1 MLYSI
6 PLKIDIVFKH
16 VFTNDLKGLASL
28 ISCILFPRG
37 ENKVIEITILSSE
50 IIPIFKNGKRSFLDL
65 KTLAKLEMNT
75 SDDPYVQIE
84 LQVYEQSGYV
94 QRSLFYATGLI
105 QNQLRVGDSYFQLS
119 PVIQI
124 NLLDFELLPTE
135 NIVSRYL
142 LKEEDSNHVLT
153 QLFQMVYVELT
164 KFKIRNI
171 SDLNS
176 EREIWFYLLNNMQNL
191 TEENRMEIL
200 AKKPDLKYAFDA
212 LDLYASDPDKRREF
226 EERIRADKNYAYEL
240 AAKYEKGL
248 EQGIEKGL
256 EQGIEKGLEQGLE
269 KGKIEKAIETA
280 QKLLERGFS
289 REEAL
294 EITGLKPEDLEKHG
308 F

>member
-16 VFTNDLKGLASL
+16 VFTNDLNGLASL
-28 ISCILFPRG
+28 ISCILFPKR

-50 IIPIFKNGKRSFLDL
+50 IIPIFKDGKRTFLDL

-240 AAKYEKGL
+240 AAKYEKGM
-248 EQGIEKGL
+248 
-256 EQGIEKGLEQGLE
+256 E

-289 REEAL
+289 KEEAL
-294 EITGLKPEDLEKHG
+294 EITGLTPEDLERHG

>member
-1 MLYSI
+1 MPYSI

-28 ISCILFPRG
+28 ISCILFPKR

-50 IIPIFKNGKRSFLDL
+50 IIPIFKDGKRTFLDL

-248 EQGIEKGL
+248 EQG
-256 EQGIEKGLEQGLE
+256 LE

>member
-1 MLYSI
+1 MPYSI

-16 VFTNDLKGLASL
+16 VFTNDLKSLASL
-28 ISCILFPRG
+28 ISCILFPKR

-50 IIPIFKNGKRSFLDL
+50 IIPIFKDGKRTFLDL

-256 EQGIEKGLEQGLE
+256 E

>member
-28 ISCILFPRG
+28 ISCILFPKR

-50 IIPIFKNGKRSFLDL
+50 IIPIFKDGKRTFLDL
-65 KTLAKLEMNT
+65 KTLAKLEMIT

-248 EQGIEKGL
+248 E
-256 EQGIEKGLEQGLE
+256 
-269 KGKIEKAIETA
+269 KGKIEKALETA
-280 QKLLERGFS
+280 SRMKEEGFN
-289 REEAL
+289 REQIL
-294 EITGLKPEDLEKHG
+294 RITGLTPEDLERHG